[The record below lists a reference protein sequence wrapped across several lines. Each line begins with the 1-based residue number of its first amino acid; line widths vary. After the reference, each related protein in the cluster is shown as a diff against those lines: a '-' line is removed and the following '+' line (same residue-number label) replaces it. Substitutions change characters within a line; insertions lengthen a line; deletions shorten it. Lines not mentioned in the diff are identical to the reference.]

1 MALTVR
7 QNAPRLLV
15 CFAGCSAGG
24 SELARWTLGVPGP
37 RSSRRSVAEPDRW
50 SSGES
55 SSEEDTVAVRD
66 RACSNRSSTGFFM
79 VARILKN
86 SLNEWSF
93 ERTTLT
99 YLRMSPVCTMGE
111 MQDSVALDTYG
122 MPSFSD
128 SRKITPST
136 PRSQRISYSFSSSS
150 GSFSRTLSAHDG
162 PLLRRAAPPGVFEWL
177 GPWWEDDEDDE
188 EEDGVEVGG
197 GGVCEPLL
205 LALALALLLPP
216 PMPALAARFERLVKF
231 FRDIFFMAPVPSRAQ
246 WGVAGWRR
254 KQQAACRFRRRAAS
268 EGERR
273 TRARE
278 SAWGSE
284 PQPHHRRAQW
294 TDADG
299 CNERLPGG
307 LTHLGEQERILAAGN
322 GDPARRTHP
331 P

>member
-1 MALTVR
+1 MTTKCVPCLAGAGAGTGAAGGSLDVTVR

-15 CFAGCSAGG
+15 CLAGCSPGG

-37 RSSRRSVAEPDRW
+37 RSSRRSVAEPDLW

-99 YLRMSPVCTMGE
+99 YLSTSPVCTMGE
-111 MQDSVALDTYG
+111 MQDSVAFDTYG

-162 PLLRRAAPPGVFEWL
+162 PLLRRAPPGVFEWL
-177 GPWWEDDEDDE
+177 GPWEDDDE
-188 EEDGVEVGG
+188 EEEGVEVGG

-205 LALALALLLPP
+205 LALLLLALLPP

-231 FRDIFFMAPVPSRAQ
+231 FRDIFFMAPRPSQAQ
-246 WGVAGWRR
+246 WELPAG
-254 KQQAACRFRRRAAS
+254 
-268 EGERR
+268 
-273 TRARE
+273 
-278 SAWGSE
+278 
-284 PQPHHRRAQW
+284 
-294 TDADG
+294 
-299 CNERLPGG
+299 
-307 LTHLGEQERILAAGN
+307 AGN
-322 GDPARRTHP
+322 SRPASQKSRE
-331 P
+331 